1 MKEYINDINWA
12 EFWEFSKQ
20 FILPNIG
27 WFVFWAAL
35 FIILGIILG
44 IIFNV
49 FLYRKNIFSRDRKYY
64 NWIAKLWIPYLM
76 IVFIYFSAMIG
87 LIYGGYDILRKENQN
102 ITANIYAKTLGN
114 TFASEK
120 EKKDFLHSLQGLSDS
135 SEDISKSLTKAIAIS
150 IKQNNTGLATVDK
163 IKDSS
168 TSYLLQQYE
177 SEVYSAVVYGLMKVV
192 DDKADLK
199 NTKKMDYEKF
209 KLLLKKLDTIE
220 PQKIESSIQSEI
232 AHKSQTLLHYI
243 YKEIVKHELFFFAIF
258 LLFPFI
264 EFLIYLKFVK
274 TCQDKINP
282 IS

>member
-1 MKEYINDINWA
+1 MKEYINNINWA

-27 WFVFWAAL
+27 WFVFWAVL

-49 FLYRKNIFSRDRKYY
+49 FLYKKNIFSRDRKYY

-76 IVFIYFSAMIG
+76 IVFIYFSTMIG
-87 LIYGGYDILRKENQN
+87 LIYGGYNILCKENQN
-102 ITANIYAKTLGN
+102 ITASIYAKTLGN

-120 EKKDFLHSLQGLSDS
+120 EKKDFLHTLQRLSNS
-135 SEDISKSLTKAIAIS
+135 SEDISKTLTKAIALS
-150 IKQNNTGLATVDK
+150 IKQNNTGLTAVDK

-192 DDKADLK
+192 DDKAGVK
-199 NTKKMDYEKF
+199 NAENIDYEKF

-220 PQKIESSIQSEI
+220 PQKIETAIQSEI
-232 AHKSQTLLHYI
+232 AYKSQSLLKYI
-243 YKEIVKHELFFFAIF
+243 YKEIVKHELFFFGIF

-264 EFLIYLKFVK
+264 EYLIYLKFIKK
-274 TCQDKINP
+274 TESSLTPQ
-282 IS
+282 